1 MSWRRA
7 LAAVIVFAAAGCS
20 AQSSPVG
27 IANRIYGD
35 CIKARLMV
43 ERSIEPTRVGIIEFV
58 ERTDDWCLPWT
69 LVWTQALANIDFFQ
83 RSDVLT
89 AFQASR
95 LRLLQRLADELRDE
109 ALLSR

>member
-1 MSWRRA
+1 M
-7 LAAVIVFAAAGCS
+7 FATAGCS
-20 AQSSPVG
+20 AQPSTVG

-43 ERSIEPTRVGIIEFV
+43 ERDIEPTRVGIIEFV